1 MHLGTL
7 AGSPA
12 ILSVPILQPCLRAE
26 LLLVTVDT
34 HTGMLQCH
42 VPQYDAPLVPELTTA
57 LNGDHSRL
65 PTLISEL
72 RYKYDR
78 NNLRAFILSYSQNEL
93 IDEFFCDRFWIT
105 QRRCEKTLQHLPAA
119 AHERLPILY
128 HPDHPMSK
136 ISRHRMFVKFHRH
149 PTVILV
155 CVCMCI
161 ILNRLYDI
169 VCIMN
174 VLHFRSLHSKRKKVR
189 RVR

>member
-1 MHLGTL
+1 MRSGTL

-72 RYKYDR
+72 RYEYNRD
-78 NNLRAFILSYSQNEL
+78 NLREFILLYSQSEL
-93 IDEFFCDRFWIT
+93 IDGFFCDRFWIT
-105 QRRCEKTLQHLPAA
+105 QRRCEKTLQHLPAT

-136 ISRHRMFVKFHRH
+136 ISRHRMFVQLHRH

-155 CVCMCI
+155 CMCMC
-161 ILNRLYDI
+161 N
-169 VCIMN
+169 C
-174 VLHFRSLHSKRKKVR
+174 K
-189 RVR
+189 